1 MGRVSEEKTPE
12 EEDKSDRL
20 DDISRSGDHTPA
32 DRLTS
37 TMSRL
42 VSPRQT
48 GRIQVESGKV
58 RSGNHREPPAARSD
72 CSTAE
77 DTVCC

>member
-1 MGRVSEEKTPE
+1 MTS
-12 EEDKSDRL
+12 
-20 DDISRSGDHTPA
+20 SGQVITRTLN
-32 DRLTS
+32 RLTS

-58 RSGNHREPPAARSD
+58 RSGNQRAPPAASSD
-72 CSTAE
+72 CSAAE
-77 DTVCC
+77 HTVHS